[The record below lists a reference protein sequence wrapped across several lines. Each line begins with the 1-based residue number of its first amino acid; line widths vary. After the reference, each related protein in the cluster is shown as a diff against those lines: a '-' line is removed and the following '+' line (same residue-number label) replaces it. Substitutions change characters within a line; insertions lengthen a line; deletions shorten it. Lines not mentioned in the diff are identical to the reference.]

1 MDNEM
6 YNELIQ
12 LIFDGRGMYEDKV
25 RELADGRVYT
35 GKQAKENNLTDEVG
49 TFEDT
54 LTDLQTTEGL
64 EDAEVFE
71 YNEKQVL
78 LSAFMQ
84 DAQNIF
90 KSDESELVELITS
103 LEHAEKPRA
112 LYLYNN

>member
-1 MDNEM
+1 EERVDEI
-6 YNELIQ
+6 YDYFVQ
-12 LIFDGRGMYEDKV
+12 VSVDGRGMGGARG

-54 LTDLQTTEGL
+54 LTDLQTTEGV
-64 EDAEVFE
+64 EDAQVFE
-71 YNEKQVL
+71 YNEKQVF

-90 KSDESELVELITS
+90 KSEESQLVELITS
-103 LEHAEKPRA
+103 LEHAENPRV
-112 LYLYNN
+112 L